1 MGATATE
8 EGCRARWTW
17 EGPVGGSGN
26 LGVAGWSGGT
36 GPVDGAWRNRVAVGG
51 EADSRWGQRR
61 VGFCVQSAGAY
72 SVMKLNEKCPNL
84 L

>member
-8 EGCRARWTW
+8 EGRRARWTW
-17 EGPVGGSGN
+17 EGPVGAQGTWGW
-26 LGVAGWSGGT
+26 LGGQGGQVRWMEHGGT
-36 GPVDGAWRNRVAVGG
+36 GWG

-61 VGFCVQSAGAY
+61 VGFCVQSVGAY